1 MGNLASIGYGVG
13 KYLTDA
19 DQDAVG
25 ADVNTIDNGLLQF
38 KIDDSK
44 NYAFYTIVN
53 GTVDAY
59 TDETGID
66 TSTSANEAY
75 DSTNDLYS
83 PTGGNTNMT
92 LVSNAYTAAA
102 SSGFARFVFFEE
114 DVDAC
119 TLNTDIKAY
128 VSRDS
133 GSTFTQVILSDKGNY
148 ASGKRVLSGG
158 VDISGQPAGTA
169 MKYKIETLNTKNL
182 KIHGANLNW

>member
-1 MGNLASIGYGVG
+1 MATLTSIGYGIG

-25 ADVNTIDNGLLQF
+25 ADLSTINNGLLQF
-38 KIDDSK
+38 KIADSK

-53 GTVDAY
+53 GSVDAY

-66 TSTSANEAY
+66 TSTSTNETY
-75 DSTNDLYS
+75 DATNDLYS

-92 LVSNAYTAAA
+92 LVSNAFTAAA
-102 SSGFARFVFFEE
+102 QSDFSRFVFFEE

-128 VSRDS
+128 VSRDN
-133 GSTFTQVILSDKGNY
+133 GTTFTQVTLADKGNY
-148 ASGKRVLSGG
+148 ASGKRDLSGS

-169 MKYKIETLNTKNL
+169 MKYKIETLNNKNL